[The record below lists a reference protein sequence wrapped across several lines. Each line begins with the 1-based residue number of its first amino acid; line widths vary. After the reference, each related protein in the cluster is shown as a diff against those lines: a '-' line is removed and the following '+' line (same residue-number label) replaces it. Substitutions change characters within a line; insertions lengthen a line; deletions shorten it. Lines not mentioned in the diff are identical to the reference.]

1 MANPHRGEVALK
13 SGGKVYTLLF
23 DINTLCEIEE
33 ALDVP
38 LSQMG
43 AVLNDGAKLSTIRT
57 MVWAGLQNH
66 HPEIDLKAAGAIIAG
81 ADLAEVSKAIGE
93 GLVAALPK
101 SEGGAAN
108 PGPRP
113 APTKKARAGTGK
125 RS

>member
-23 DINTLCEIEE
+23 DINTICEIEE

-38 LSQMG
+38 LSELG
-43 AVLNDGAKLSTIRT
+43 ETLLESAKLSTIRT
-57 MVWAGLQNH
+57 MVWAGLQHH
-66 HPEIDLKAAGAIIAG
+66 HPTVDLKAAGLIIAG
-81 ADLAEVSKAIGE
+81 ADLADVSKAIGE

-101 SEGGAAN
+101 AEGGAST
-108 PGPRP
+108 PGPRK
-113 APTKKARAGTGK
+113 AETKKARPGTGK